1 LTKQHRQ
8 AGGKDGGE
16 KMHQRKQEEMGVC
29 PGGKETMYWTAGWKN
44 HDGESTQKRKN
55 KANLDGVKSNSKSY
69 NPFSILTNS
78 KISNVAR
85 IVGVQIGQDAKSK
98 VSSLAKIQESDA
110 SRAEIFS
117 DACVSCQGD
126 SLSNEVDLVEVRN
139 AEVGGEY
146 GSTTHEQNPRPQLE
160 DRSGPHGRWTCV
172 VNSQN

>member
-1 LTKQHRQ
+1 
-8 AGGKDGGE
+8 
-16 KMHQRKQEEMGVC
+16 M
-29 PGGKETMYWTAGWKN
+29 
-44 HDGESTQKRKN
+44 
-55 KANLDGVKSNSKSY
+55 GVKSNSKSY

-172 VNSQN
+172 VNSQNWNLGWIMKGIFWNIRELNHSGRNLSLGSLIRENNLDFIGIQELRRKSSFLAFWEI